1 MIKGAGGPRG
11 WRPGEKGRHAGMNEE
26 LRKTHLERIT
36 NEKARGVY
44 DMLCDACEMR
54 ADGMTDADQML
65 VCDYAYGEQIK
76 QMLQDDIAERGLGQE
91 RYNGR
96 QKYWQEN
103 KSPAQF
109 RAYCEQQRKILAELR
124 LTPAG
129 RKAEKIEIDDDFDNF
144 PD

>member
-1 MIKGAGGPRG
+1 
-11 WRPGEKGRHAGMNEE
+11 MNEA
-26 LRKTHLERIT
+26 LRKEHFQRIT
-36 NEKARGVY
+36 DKRARHMY
-44 DMLCDACEMR
+44 DRLCDACGRR
-54 ADGMTDADQML
+54 AEGMTDPDQML
-65 VCDYAYGEQIK
+65 VADIAYAEQIK
-76 QMLQDDIAERGLGQE
+76 QMLMDDIAERGLGQE

-129 RKAEKIEIDDDFDNF
+129 RKAERIEIDDDFENF